1 MKLSFRIQR
10 RTDHQRH
17 GAAHVL
23 IAAMLFA
30 FVLVAAMTV
39 DFAYMQL
46 IRTELR
52 TATDAAAKAGAE
64 ALARTQDG
72 NAAKAAAVQYAGLN
86 KVGGRTYA
94 ITTNDV
100 TLGRVTGQSNGTWTF
115 TANATPFN
123 SVRVNAKIGNGGITP
138 AMNMFFAPALGHAPF
153 STSAQATAGQQEV
166 EVCLCIDRSG
176 SMMFDMTGNE
186 WSYPSPNPLLYSS
199 SYYPDSL
206 WRNYCS
212 PPHTTASRWAVMRSA
227 VNIFLDEAGQFQY
240 PPRTALVTWSSAMD
254 LPYHPYTSYTL
265 VDTDHNLPA
274 AGSFVWSTNR
284 AAIENVIATRS
295 SRAIGGGTTLSAG
308 LDRAVSVL
316 TGPNGR
322 ALSNKIIILLTD
334 GQWNAGRDPVLAA
347 QDAAAAGITVHC
359 VSMLTSTQSTLTQVA
374 SITGGQYYATQNAA
388 QLQQAFRDLAKQLP
402 IVLTD

>member
-1 MKLSFRIQR
+1 MKRLFQFQC
-10 RTDHQRH
+10 RTEDQRH

-23 IAAMLFA
+23 IAAMLFT

-72 NAAKAAAVQYAGLN
+72 NAARAAAVQYAGLN

-94 ITTNDV
+94 IRTSDV
-100 TLGRVTGQSNGTWTF
+100 TLGRVTGQANGTWTF

-123 SVRVNAKIGNGGITP
+123 SVRVNAKIGNGGVTP

-153 STSAQATAGQQEV
+153 STAAQATAGQQEV

-176 SMMFDMTGNE
+176 SMMFDMTGDE

-199 SYYPDSL
+199 SHYPNSMF
-206 WRNYCS
+206 RNYCS
-212 PPHTTASRWAVMRSA
+212 PPQTTASRWAIMRSA

-240 PPRTALVTWSSAMD
+240 PPRTALVTWSSAIS
-254 LPYHPYTSYTL
+254 LPYHPYTSYSL
-265 VDTDHNLPA
+265 VDTDYNLPA
-274 AGSFVWSTNR
+274 AGAFNWSTNR
-284 AAIENVIATRS
+284 AAIESVIATRS
-295 SRAIGGGTTLSAG
+295 NSAIAGGCSGTDRFEWTCVIQQGDYSVDG
-308 LDRAVSVL
+308 RAVERGAGSRVGCAGCSSSRSHCSLCQHDDINSGQFDTGGSDHWRSVL
-316 TGPNGR
+316 
-322 ALSNKIIILLTD
+322 
-334 GQWNAGRDPVLAA
+334 RDAECGTV
-347 QDAAAAGITVHC
+347 AAG
-359 VSMLTSTQSTLTQVA
+359 VS
-374 SITGGQYYATQNAA
+374 
-388 QLQQAFRDLAKQLP
+388 
-402 IVLTD
+402 